1 MAMDFRTEDL
11 GLGTKDYGLWTADCG
26 LRFREV
32 PSPESEVPQ
41 KYEVKNV

>member
-26 LRFREV
+26 FVKSQVL
-32 PSPESEVPQ
+32 SPKSP
-41 KYEVKNV
+41 KNKR